1 MLELIHGFKAVKK
14 EALEA
19 FTSGFRL
26 FTREEVAQLN
36 TPSINNLT

>member
-1 MLELIHGFKAVKK
+1 MHGFKAVKG
-14 EALEA
+14 EVLEA

-26 FTREEVAQLN
+26 STREHVARPN